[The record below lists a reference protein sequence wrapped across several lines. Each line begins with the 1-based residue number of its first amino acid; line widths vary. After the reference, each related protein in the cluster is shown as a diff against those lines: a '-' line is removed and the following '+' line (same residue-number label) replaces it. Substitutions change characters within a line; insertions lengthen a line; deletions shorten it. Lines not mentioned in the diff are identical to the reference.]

1 MNTKTRTV
9 LWGAFWL
16 FSLLTLV
23 VDLAPWLVGWS
34 TTPQWAFGIIS
45 IVLGLSILATIERT
59 RRLVALVVIGL
70 VVGQWWL
77 IKTLVVF
84 AIWSIGGFAP

>member
-1 MNTKTRTV
+1 MNAKIRTT
-9 LWGAFWL
+9 LWTAFWL

-23 VDLAPWLVGWS
+23 VDLAPWMMEWRSTVRLVL
-34 TTPQWAFGIIS
+34 GIIS

-59 RRLVALVVIGL
+59 RRSVALVVIGL